1 MKEPARIHIN
11 RLQDAT
17 SSLKHLKFGRGQEQ
31 KKDIL
36 KLTAEDSRLAYR
48 LIKQT
53 LDTMYQQLL
62 FITYVLTQWRCRFI
76 IMNFVAFCLLATD
89 NFIKLWRRAKLDSR

>member
-11 RLQDAT
+11 RLQDAKR
-17 SSLKHLKFGRGQEQ
+17 LKDEQ

-53 LDTMYQQLL
+53 LDTMYQQAPAH
-62 FITYVLTQWRCRFI
+62 FR
-76 IMNFVAFCLLATD
+76 
-89 NFIKLWRRAKLDSR
+89 DSLQQRQKHLRYLKEYIP